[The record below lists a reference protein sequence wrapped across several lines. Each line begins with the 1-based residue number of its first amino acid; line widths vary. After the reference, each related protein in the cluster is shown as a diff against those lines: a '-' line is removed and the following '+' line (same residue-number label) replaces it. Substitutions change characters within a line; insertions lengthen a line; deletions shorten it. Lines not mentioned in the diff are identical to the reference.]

1 MAAASYIPPT
11 SRAPLVLVVDDYSD
25 TRDMYAEFLDYAGM
39 RAETASD
46 GRQAVRRAL
55 RSHPA
60 AIVMDLAMP
69 ILDGWEATRILH
81 ADPRTKD
88 IPVIVLTGTAD
99 PNLKQKAKDCGARMV
114 LSKPC
119 TPSELLEVLRSV
131 IDEAPRSG
139 HSRVGR

>member
-1 MAAASYIPPT
+1 MAAASHIPPN

-39 RAETASD
+39 RAETAEN
-46 GRQAVRRAL
+46 GQQAVRRAL

-69 ILDGWEATRILH
+69 ILNGWEATRILH

-99 PNLKQKAKDCGARMV
+99 PNLKQKAKECGARCV

-119 TPSELLEVLRSV
+119 TPRELLEVLRTV
-131 IDEAPRSG
+131 IDEAPKST
-139 HSRVGR
+139 RVAR

>member
-1 MAAASYIPPT
+1 
-11 SRAPLVLVVDDYSD
+11 
-25 TRDMYAEFLDYAGM
+25 MYAEFLDYAGM
-39 RAETASD
+39 RAETAEN

-88 IPVIVLTGTAD
+88 IPIIVLTGTAD

-119 TPSELLEVLRSV
+119 TPSELLDVLRTL
-131 IDEAPRSG
+131 IDEEPKSG
-139 HSRVGR
+139 HSRVVR